1 MEVLLVEDDMITRRL
16 LTKMVTAQG
25 HTVTAFG
32 DAEEAWQAYQQKPY
46 ALLVLD
52 WMLPGMSGLDLC
64 RQIRNSPFGEYCVI
78 VIITAM
84 TKPQHL
90 EQVLEA
96 GADDYLQKPVD
107 RELLN
112 IRLTIAER
120 QALDL
125 LEHKEAREQL
135 RLLDAAIKKY
145 L

>member
-1 MEVLLVEDDMITRRL
+1 MIG
-16 LTKMVTAQG
+16 V
-25 HTVTAFG
+25 
-32 DAEEAWQAYQQKPY
+32 EEA
-46 ALLVLD
+46 
-52 WMLPGMSGLDLC
+52 GLDLW
-64 RQIRNSPFGEYCVI
+64 RKVRESPMGEYCVI

-96 GADDYLQKPVD
+96 GADDYLQKPVE

-120 QALDL
+120 QAQDL

-135 RLLDAAIKKY
+135 RLLGAAIKSTSEGIMITSSD
-145 L
+145 LSDQFVALHPV